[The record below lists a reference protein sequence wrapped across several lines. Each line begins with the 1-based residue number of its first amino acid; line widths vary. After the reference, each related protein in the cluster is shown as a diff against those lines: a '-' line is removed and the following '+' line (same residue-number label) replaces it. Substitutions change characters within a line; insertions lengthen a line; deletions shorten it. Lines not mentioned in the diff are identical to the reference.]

1 MHKTHCTKL
10 TYSHVHVY
18 NNDMYIRNYA
28 FACVKVCMAKCSQQ
42 VHVIYVHLFIWLLAL
57 PCIPGFELSQLSC
70 PGSSVGRALA

>member
-1 MHKTHCTKL
+1 MYICTKRVVHTL

-18 NNDMYIRNYA
+18 NDMYIRNYA

-42 VHVIYVHLFIWLLAL
+42 VYVHLFIWLLAL
-57 PCIPGFELSQLSC
+57 PCIPGFEVSQLSC